1 MTQDLYNIVVGVGG
15 AAIGWVLKVVWE
27 SVRALQADM
36 KLIEKE
42 LHTKYITKD
51 DYRADITEIKE
62 MVKAIFQRLEQK
74 ADKERV

>member
-42 LHTKYITKD
+42 MHTKYVTKD
-51 DYRADITEIKE
+51 DYRVDIQEIKD
-62 MVKAIFQRLEQK
+62 MLKGIFERLERK
-74 ADKERV
+74 ADK

>member
-27 SVRALQADM
+27 SVRALQSDM

-42 LHTKYITKD
+42 MHTKYVTKD
-51 DYRADITEIKE
+51 DYRSDIVELKD
-62 MVKAIFQRLEQK
+62 MCKAIFERLERK
-74 ADKERV
+74 ADK

>member
-42 LHTKYITKD
+42 MHTKYVTKD
-51 DYRADITEIKE
+51 DYRSDIQELKD
-62 MVKAIFQRLEQK
+62 MCRAIFERLERK
-74 ADKERV
+74 VDK